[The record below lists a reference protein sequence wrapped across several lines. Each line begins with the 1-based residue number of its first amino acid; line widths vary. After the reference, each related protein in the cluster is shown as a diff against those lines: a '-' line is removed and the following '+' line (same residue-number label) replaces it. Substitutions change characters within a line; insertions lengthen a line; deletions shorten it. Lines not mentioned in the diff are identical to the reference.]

1 MWQREEENVYTTVK
15 NAYKA
20 EPHPHLGYSDHIS
33 VMLTPAYRPLLKLA
47 KPVQKQITVW
57 PDNATSAL
65 QDCFQDT
72 DWNMFKEAATYN
84 NHTDL
89 QEYTETV
96 TAYIKNCIDDVTVTK
111 TITTRANRK
120 PWMTAEVRGLLKT
133 EMKRS
138 DQEIKQP
145 SKQQEPIFPVASK
158 MQNGH
163 MAIKSIIIS
172 QTAEIHGACGKAF
185 RPSLTT
191 SPRHRPVTTT
201 HPSQMNSTTF
211 IHGLKCRTTHLHKNC
226 PHLPATRHSVCL
238 QPT

>member
-145 SKQQEPIFPVASK
+145 SKQQEPIFSVASK

-191 SPRHRPVTTT
+191 SPRHRSVMTT
-201 HPSQMNSTTF
+201 HPSQMHSTTF

-226 PHLPATRHSVCL
+226 PHLPTTRHPVCL